1 MTENPLIQ
9 QAADALRA
17 LALNEDAKE
26 RFCRDPLL
34 QPFMHRVSRR
44 YVAGYTVD
52 DALRRVA
59 EMTAR
64 GHKASAEYMGES
76 CHDEAFANAETE
88 VFLQLVQGLAASGHD
103 CSISFDLSHIGAV
116 VDPELGYRNA
126 RRIAMAAAEAG
137 REIMISMENH
147 KRTDLIYGL
156 YRRLHEEAGLHNTG
170 ITIPARRHRSVQDL
184 PMLLQLPGR
193 IRLVKGAFHEDE
205 TVSWPRTSPGL
216 ANAYREHAAT
226 LLRSG
231 HLCSIATHDR
241 SIQRD
246 LTALIR
252 SEGIAP
258 GRYEFESL
266 DGLGTQQIDELH
278 AQGFATREYTVF
290 GAEHFLYVL
299 NRIAEEPVRVYQALL
314 DVLDSKP

>member
-1 MTENPLIQ
+1 VTDQLLIQ

-17 LALNEDAKE
+17 LALNEDAKQ
-26 RFCRDPLL
+26 RFCKDPLL
-34 QPFMHRVSRR
+34 QPFMHRVSQR

-52 DALRRVA
+52 DAMRRVA
-59 EMTAR
+59 QMTAR

-88 VFLQLVQGLAASGHD
+88 VFMDLVRAIAARSYD

-126 RRIAMAAAEAG
+126 RRIAAAAAEAG
-137 REIMISMENH
+137 LEVMISMEDYE
-147 KRTDLIYGL
+147 RTELIYGL
-156 YRRLHEEAGLHNTG
+156 YRRLHLEAGLHNVG
-170 ITIPARRHRSVQDL
+170 ITIPARRHRSIADL
-184 PMLLQLPGR
+184 PVLLQLPGR

-205 TVSWPRTSPGL
+205 SVSWARTSPEL
-216 ANAYREHAAT
+216 AGAYREHAAL
-226 LLRSG
+226 LLRSR

-241 SIQRD
+241 SIQAD

-252 SEGIAP
+252 NDGIAP
-258 GRYEFESL
+258 GQYEFESL
-266 DGLGTQQIDELH
+266 YGLGMEQIDGLH
-278 AQGFATREYTVF
+278 AQGFATREYAVF

-314 DVLDSKP
+314 DLLGSKP